1 MRGLAARKFRASCAC
16 LTSWQLFPRPF
27 PVPPPSVPPPTPPSC
42 LPPFSPFYH
51 GRREPRYFYF
61 HGCEVASAFRN
72 DLRGLTYITLS
83 VLDKQLRSAMNC
95 FPRDTQQRLSPRKLE
110 IWLGFRLGNLSEIC
124 RDENNSV
131 RRDESLNDDR

>member
-16 LTSWQLFPRPF
+16 LTSWQLFPHLF
-27 PVPPPSVPPPTPPSC
+27 VPPPSVPPPTPPSC
-42 LPPFSPFYH
+42 LPLFSPFYH
-51 GRREPRYFYF
+51 GRRESRYFYF

-95 FPRDTQQRLSPRKLE
+95 FPRDIQQRLSRVNWKF
-110 IWLGFRLGNLSEIC
+110 GSVFASEIYLKC

-131 RRDESLNDDR
+131 HGNECLNDDR